1 MYTVLLERISVGPF
15 LWWGFMNN
23 EVRLAHKRFRGGDM
37 MSKRGDRKEE
47 RNRTLGGFK
56 FKSLLNDDVSFVRA
70 V

>member
-1 MYTVLLERISVGPF
+1 
-15 LWWGFMNN
+15 MNN